1 MPWQKIVPCMA
12 VEIKNMQKLYMSM
25 IFQIDAKSEKAKES
39 LRNRI
44 KEKLETILEK
54 SNLFLEYDK
63 ETNSFAYIEEDVKES
78 FDEKAIFLLKTLQN
92 FGYSYVVTGNLEE
105 KEFDICT
112 SKTKMSG
119 VIFIQGQLF
128 YENRKEDVCDTH

>member
-1 MPWQKIVPCMA
+1 MK
-12 VEIKNMQKLYMSM
+12 QKLLMSM

-39 LRNRI
+39 MRNRI
-44 KEKLETILEK
+44 KEKLEAILEK

-63 ETNSFAYIEEDVKES
+63 ETNSFAYVEEDVKES

-92 FGYSYVVTGNLEE
+92 FGYSYVVTGNLQS
-105 KEFDICT
+105 KELDICT
-112 SKTKMSG
+112 SKTKISG

-128 YENRKEDVCDTH
+128 YENKEEDV

>member
-1 MPWQKIVPCMA
+1 MPWKKIVPCMA

-44 KEKLETILEK
+44 KEKLETILEI
-54 SNLFLEYDK
+54 SNLFLEYDE
-63 ETNSFAYIEEDVKES
+63 ETNSFCYIQEDVKES
-78 FDEKAIFLLKTLQN
+78 FDEKVILLIKTSQK
-92 FGYSYVVTGNLEE
+92 FGYSYVITGNLEN

-112 SKTKMSG
+112 SKAKLSG
-119 VIFIQGQLF
+119 VSFIQGQLF
-128 YENRKEDVCDTH
+128 YQNKEEEV

>member
-1 MPWQKIVPCMA
+1 MA
-12 VEIKNMQKLYMSM
+12 AGTKDMQELYMSM

-39 LRNRI
+39 MRNRI
-44 KEKLETILEK
+44 KEKLETILGK

-63 ETNSFAYIEEDVKES
+63 ETNSFAYIEEDVKEN

-119 VIFIQGQLF
+119 VCFIEGQLF
-128 YENRKEDVCDTH
+128 YENKKEDICDTH